1 VALQSSRRSS
11 VVYDRRRR
19 MLADECLGVGSRAA
33 TQMGP
38 GGLPPERKSEN
49 YGDAE
54 FLDQQPRLIDLVPRR
69 LWVLALVWLAGLAA
83 VTGLEMLHA
92 RTADMLPDH
101 GRPAAFDLGTAG
113 SLGTWFS
120 SVLLLA
126 AAIGA
131 VAVYAIRRHRTDD
144 YNGHYRVWLWAA
156 LWWGLMS
163 ADQVAGLNEALAQVM
178 IHLTGTRLVGDGWL
192 WSWIPCVL
200 LLGVVGSRL
209 AVDMW
214 PCRLSTAVLALAAFG
229 GGLAVATRAGWL
241 IVDDGPGQV
250 MFAAGARL
258 SASLLLL
265 VSMGLYA
272 RYVLLDAE
280 GLLPRREP
288 KAAKQPIDA
297 SDEEDDLENTAGPST
312 AASGAWT
319 RVDSPQGV
327 PQPALAR
334 TTPAAAPT
342 VAAAASALKSPSSSF
357 TPAASTG
364 VSAGLSA
371 AESSVNRKL
380 TKGEKKAL
388 RQRLEQERLKRES
401 QQRSN
406 WK

>member
-1 VALQSSRRSS
+1 
-11 VVYDRRRR
+11 

-38 GGLPPERKSEN
+38 GSLPPERKSEY

-54 FLDQQPRLIDLVPRR
+54 FLDQQLRLIDLIPRP

-92 RTADMLPDH
+92 RTADMLSGGDLKSPLQLPDH
-101 GRPAAFDLGTAG
+101 GRPAAFDLGSAG

-144 YNGHYRVWLWAA
+144 YNGHYRVWLWTAM
-156 LWWGLMS
+156 WWVLMS
-163 ADQVAGLNEALAQVM
+163 ADQVAGINEGFAQVM

-200 LLGVVGSRL
+200 LLGMVGSRL

-214 PCRLSTAVLALAAFG
+214 PCRLSTAVLALAALC
-229 GGLAVATRAGWL
+229 GGLAVATQAGWF
-241 IVDDGPGQV
+241 IVADGPGQV

-258 SASLLLL
+258 IGGLFLLLA
-265 VSMGLYA
+265 MGLHA

-280 GLLPRREP
+280 GRLPRREP
-288 KAAKQPIDA
+288 KPAKEPADD
-297 SDEEDDLENTAGPST
+297 SEDEEDGEKTAPAGT

-334 TTPAAAPT
+334 TAPAVASS
-342 VAAAASALKSPSSSF
+342 VAASTSATSAVKSPSSSY

-371 AESSVNRKL
+371 AASSVNRKL

-388 RQRLEQERLKRES
+388 RQRLEQERLNRES
-401 QQRSN
+401 QQRSA